1 MPSAFGIVRSGKARV
16 QAIASP
22 LDSENFDKAGALFGG
37 ALQMALGWQSRGP
50 KFYMVALISSILAV
64 FISLPSLCVTIAP
77 GAALINLAVQNR
89 MPCQSVRFALKS
101 ARSD

>member
-50 KFYMVALISSILAV
+50 NGRAHFQCFSHLHFRY
-64 FISLPSLCVTIAP
+64 LPNMLRLLL
-77 GAALINLAVQNR
+77 GKL
-89 MPCQSVRFALKS
+89 
-101 ARSD
+101 